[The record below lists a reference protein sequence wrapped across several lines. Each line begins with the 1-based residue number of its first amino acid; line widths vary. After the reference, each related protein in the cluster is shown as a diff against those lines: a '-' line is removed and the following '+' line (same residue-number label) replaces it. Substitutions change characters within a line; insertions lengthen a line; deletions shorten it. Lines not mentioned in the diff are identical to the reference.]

1 MKLTRLLFCFFALI
15 LFVSISFAS
24 EDTIDLGETGFSCP
38 LAIKSNGEGSLTA
51 SMNDFSFNPVNI
63 SYKSGL
69 GKHDGSP
76 EIRHIS
82 FNKNLAIPQGTKIFV
97 FSCYDEESLSLAK
110 RLDFDYGLCIDYN
123 SLSDIEDFKNKAGIK
138 QPVEA
143 ANAGIVSAYGINSYP
158 ALIRIKEDE
167 YEIQEGF

>member
-1 MKLTRLLFCFFALI
+1 MKLTRLLFCFFILI
-15 LFVSISFAS
+15 LSAAVSFAS
-24 EDTIDLGETGFSCP
+24 EDITDLGETGFSCP
-38 LAIKSNGEGSLTA
+38 LAIKTNGESFLTA
-51 SMNDFSFNPVNI
+51 SRNNFSLNLVNL

-69 GKHDGSP
+69 SKHDGSP

-82 FNKNLAIPQGTKIFV
+82 FNKNLVIPQGTKIFV
-97 FSCYDEESLSLAK
+97 FSCYDVESLSLAK

-138 QPVEA
+138 QPLEA

>member
-1 MKLTRLLFCFFALI
+1 M
-15 LFVSISFAS
+15 SFAS
-24 EDTIDLGETGFSCP
+24 EEIIDLGETGFSCP
-38 LAIKSNGEGSLTA
+38 LEIKTNGENFLA
-51 SMNDFSFNPVNI
+51 APRNNFSINPVNI

-76 EIRHIS
+76 EIRLIG
-82 FNKNLAIPQGTKIFV
+82 FKKNPSIPQGTKIFV
-97 FSCYDEESLSLAK
+97 FSCYDEESLGLAK

-158 ALIRIKEDE
+158 ALIRVKEDE

>member
-1 MKLTRLLFCFFALI
+1 MKLTRLLFCLFFLI
-15 LFVSISFAS
+15 LFAAISFAS

-38 LAIKSNGEGSLTA
+38 LAIKTNGESFLTA
-51 SMNDFSFNPVNI
+51 TRNNLYLNPVNL

-69 GKHDGSP
+69 SKYDGPS
-76 EIRHIS
+76 EIRHIG
-82 FNKNLAIPQGTKIFV
+82 FKKNPSIPQGTKIFV
-97 FSCYDEESLSLAK
+97 FSCYDEESMGLAK

-123 SLSDIEDFKNKAGIK
+123 SLNDIEDFKNKAGIK

-143 ANAGIVSAYGINSYP
+143 ANGGIVSAYGINSYP
-158 ALIRIKEDE
+158 ALITVKEEE

>member
-1 MKLTRLLFCFFALI
+1 MT
-15 LFVSISFAS
+15 
-24 EDTIDLGETGFSCP
+24 
-38 LAIKSNGEGSLTA
+38 
-51 SMNDFSFNPVNI
+51 
-63 SYKSGL
+63 
-69 GKHDGSP
+69 GSP
-76 EIRHIS
+76 EIRYIG
-82 FNKNLAIPQGTKIFV
+82 FKKNPSIPQGTKIFV
-97 FSCYDEESLSLAK
+97 FSCYDEESIGLAK

-123 SLSDIEDFKNKAGIK
+123 SLNDIEDFKNKAGIK